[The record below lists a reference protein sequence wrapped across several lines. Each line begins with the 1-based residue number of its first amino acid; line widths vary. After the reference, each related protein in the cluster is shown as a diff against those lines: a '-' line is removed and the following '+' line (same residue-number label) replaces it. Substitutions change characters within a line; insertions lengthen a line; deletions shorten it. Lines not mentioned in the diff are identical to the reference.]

1 MRRTIADSIVESL
14 LNSGVKRIY
23 GIIGDSLNALL
34 DAIRRSGEIEWIH
47 VRHEEVAAF
56 AAGADA
62 TLSGGI
68 AVCAGSSG
76 PGNLHLINGLYDC
89 HRNRVPVLAIAAHIP
104 SSEIGSGFFQETR
117 PDMLFQECSF
127 FCEVVTGPKQ
137 MPRAITM
144 AMQTATA
151 KSGVSV
157 LVLPGDVAAFEYDES
172 PVPERVIHSTR
183 PIVCPSTDELMTLAD
198 YLNKGKRITLLCGA
212 GCAGAHASL
221 MKLCEKLQSPM
232 VIALRGKEYLEYDN
246 PYSVG
251 LTGLIGYSSGY
262 HAIMECDVLLM
273 LGTDFPYRQF
283 YPQEATILQV
293 DLDSSRLGRRTTL
306 AYGVCGDVKTT
317 VEMLLPLLEEAHS
330 PDHLQHFAAEYAK
343 VREEL
348 DKLAD
353 PGRAP
358 IHPQFL
364 MKVISDLADEDAI
377 LTCDVGTPTVWAA
390 RYLSMNGK
398 RRLIGSFNHG
408 TMANAMPQAI
418 GAQVAQPGRQVVS
431 LSGDGGL
438 TMLLGDL
445 LTLRQHKLPI
455 KIVVFNNGALGFV
468 ELEMKAAG
476 FLEFGTELDNPNFA
490 VLAQAAG
497 IEGIRVEDPNDLE
510 SAVRRAFE
518 HSGPVVLDVV
528 VNRQELA
535 MPPKINFEQARGFT
549 MWMLKAVLNGQ
560 GNEIIELAKTNLLR

>member
-1 MRRTIADSIVESL
+1 
-14 LNSGVKRIY
+14 
-23 GIIGDSLNALL
+23 
-34 DAIRRSGEIEWIH
+34 
-47 VRHEEVAAF
+47 
-56 AAGADA
+56 
-62 TLSGGI
+62 
-68 AVCAGSSG
+68 
-76 PGNLHLINGLYDC
+76 
-89 HRNRVPVLAIAAHIP
+89 
-104 SSEIGSGFFQETR
+104 
-117 PDMLFQECSF
+117 
-127 FCEVVTGPKQ
+127 
-137 MPRAITM
+137 
-144 AMQTATA
+144 
-151 KSGVSV
+151 
-157 LVLPGDVAAFEYDES
+157 
-172 PVPERVIHSTR
+172 
-183 PIVCPSTDELMTLAD
+183 
-198 YLNKGKRITLLCGA
+198 
-212 GCAGAHASL
+212 
-221 MKLCEKLQSPM
+221 
-232 VIALRGKEYLEYDN
+232 
-246 PYSVG
+246 
-251 LTGLIGYSSGY
+251 
-262 HAIMECDVLLM
+262 
-273 LGTDFPYRQF
+273 
-283 YPQEATILQV
+283 
-293 DLDSSRLGRRTTL
+293 
-306 AYGVCGDVKTT
+306 
-317 VEMLLPLLEEAHS
+317 MLLPLLKEPHS
-330 PDHLQHFAAEYAK
+330 PDHLQHFAAHYAK

-348 DKLAD
+348 DNLAA

-364 MKVISDLADEDAI
+364 MKVISDLADEDAV

-398 RRLIGSFNHG
+398 RRLLGSFNHG

-490 VLAQAAG
+490 ALAQAMG

-510 SAVRRAFE
+510 SAVRRALE

-528 VNRQELA
+528 VNRHELA